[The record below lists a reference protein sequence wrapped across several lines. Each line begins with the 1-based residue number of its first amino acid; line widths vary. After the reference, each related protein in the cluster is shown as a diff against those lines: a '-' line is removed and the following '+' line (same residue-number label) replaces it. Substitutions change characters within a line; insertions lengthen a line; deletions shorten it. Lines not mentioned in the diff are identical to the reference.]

1 MGTILIESNRN
12 SVDPNA
18 FLEENYVCNYDLYKI
33 RLVPL
38 EYIFNRKSLDVLGPP
53 KRNGELQGNTC
64 G

>member
-33 RLVPL
+33 RFITLIIKKEFFTIYL
-38 EYIFNRKSLDVLGPP
+38 IIYTLTF
-53 KRNGELQGNTC
+53 
-64 G
+64 